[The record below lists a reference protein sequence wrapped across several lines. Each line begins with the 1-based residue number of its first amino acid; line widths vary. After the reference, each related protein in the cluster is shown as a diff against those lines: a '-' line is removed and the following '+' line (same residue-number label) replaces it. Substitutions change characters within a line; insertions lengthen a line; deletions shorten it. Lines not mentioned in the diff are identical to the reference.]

1 MGDVTK
7 KAGGYVQVKLIPS
20 DRSGQTWSG
29 WARRWVDLLLV
40 KKDSM
45 KTKKETFI
53 EAWIEV
59 RKKKSSA
66 KPIKMWTIDAKD
78 TLVYRCT
85 SRSKNHPFG
94 IRFKD
99 KDLLYLSG
107 NSESESQEWMKR
119 IRSTLWPVDKGVEL
133 ETSAGKLF
141 EVSVIDN
148 NYSVSCEL
156 LGSYGHL
163 TVREN
168 KLMMFDYNGRYI
180 VQEWYLHTIRKLD
193 AFKASQIDTGRLL
206 SVHLGEN
213 SSTGCGVLYLF
224 CPSAVLLLETVQAK
238 IKEIFSNLEDERKAQ
253 QATLLSLGALHDIS
267 LEEFEARDDDFATK
281 TITISDEII
290 KAKNELTVGGIRG
303 TPRPSNAAPMQQSAM
318 KNEPWQ
324 DNCLYEGVERADY
337 TPELDREREDG
348 KKQRSQSL
356 VVMTRPRTNS
366 CTLELDLPDLTKLK
380 KHLLKRRGSLPQRRT
395 TDEIKSQMSLV
406 TNARLRDS
414 QTRQDL
420 HRFRQVLNLSATR
433 DIVRLD
439 KSSSGSALGAV
450 NEVEESSTDTDSPS
464 TTPPSVQT
472 TITESVT
479 DIPKHLKENAAS
491 EFATASIENDGTSPS
506 ENTDFSN
513 ADKEGAFDRFTLDM
527 QEEQPTPAKGADK
540 AIEANSSK
548 TFDAT
553 QDVAPAD
560 SDIRKENDDN
570 NNVNMEKEKNIGRD
584 NIQAVTINFGLV
596 ATGVPPPKPQR
607 IIQYTRD
614 TDGKKTTIIEDL
626 M

>member
-94 IRFKD
+94 IRFKG

-356 VVMTRPRTNS
+356 VVMTRPRT
-366 CTLELDLPDLTKLK
+366 T
-380 KHLLKRRGSLPQRRT
+380 
-395 TDEIKSQMSLV
+395 
-406 TNARLRDS
+406 
-414 QTRQDL
+414 
-420 HRFRQVLNLSATR
+420 
-433 DIVRLD
+433 
-439 KSSSGSALGAV
+439 
-450 NEVEESSTDTDSPS
+450 
-464 TTPPSVQT
+464 
-472 TITESVT
+472 
-479 DIPKHLKENAAS
+479 
-491 EFATASIENDGTSPS
+491 SIENDGTSPS

-560 SDIRKENDDN
+560 SDIRKENGDN

-584 NIQAVTINFGLV
+584 NIQAVTINFGLA